1 MVITQNRVYEGEK
14 QMRKEIV
21 EFVKNMR
28 AETTLDEIQAICRN
42 TKELNY
48 VFEHCKG
55 LEGKVTP
62 KELPLSLRLKAK
74 RAFKDTSVW
83 EITTMI
89 VQKKLQIGYSK
100 ACAIKEW
107 LIKSKGEK
115 K

>member
-28 AETTLDEIQAICRN
+28 AETTLDEIQAVCRN
-42 TKELNY
+42 TEEVNY

-55 LEGKVTP
+55 FEKALEQ

-74 RAFKDTSVW
+74 RAFKDTPVW
-83 EITTMI
+83 EITTLL
-89 VQKKLQIGYSK
+89 VQKKLQIAYSK

-115 K
+115 

>member
-1 MVITQNRVYEGEK
+1 
-14 QMRKEIV
+14 MRKEIV

-28 AETTLDEIQAICRN
+28 AETTLDEIQAVCRN

-55 LEGKVTP
+55 WEGNATP

-74 RAFKDTSVW
+74 RSFKDTPVW
-83 EITTMI
+83 EITTLL
-89 VQKKLQIGYSK
+89 VQKKLQVGYSN
-100 ACAIKEW
+100 ACAIKDW